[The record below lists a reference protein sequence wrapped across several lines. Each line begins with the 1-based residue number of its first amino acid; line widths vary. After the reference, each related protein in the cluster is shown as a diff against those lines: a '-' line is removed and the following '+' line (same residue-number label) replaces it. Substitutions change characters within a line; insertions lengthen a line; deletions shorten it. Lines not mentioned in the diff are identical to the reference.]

1 MKRKTSVILL
11 LIGLLLSYTAYSKGY
26 VSLTLE
32 EKYEDAKLVLT
43 DLAVLIEAFVEN
55 MDESDHPEEVAKVL
69 DTFTESMKE
78 LVPKISEIRKKNP
91 ELSDEETHPEEL
103 KAVLQRV
110 DKDFQQMMK
119 AYAKVNANME
129 DPVVKEADARYKK
142 VMSGLR

>member
-26 VSLTLE
+26 LPLTQE

-55 MDESDHPEEVAKVL
+55 MDKSDHPEEVAKVL

-78 LVPKISEIRKKNP
+78 LVPKISEIRKKYP
-91 ELSDEETHPEEL
+91 ELSNEETHPEEL
-103 KAVLQRV
+103 NAVLQRV

-142 VMSGLR
+142 VMSSLR